1 MNKSCYRSPTQR
13 SLDLVAVRQSQPLF
27 LQVSVSVPRLP
38 GLQQG
43 PWRTSR
49 DSAAAGAAISA
60 IENILRGGSREQ
72 VADTA
77 TEAMAGLGLGGEHR
91 DLGAAE

>member
-1 MNKSCYRSPTQR
+1 MGKMESSRV
-13 SLDLVAVRQSQPLF
+13 LVTPNQSACLF

-72 VADTA
+72 VADSA
-77 TEAMAGLGLGGEHR
+77 TEDLAGVMAGLGLGDQHR

>member
-1 MNKSCYRSPTQR
+1 M
-13 SLDLVAVRQSQPLF
+13 
-27 LQVSVSVPRLP
+27 SVPRLP
-38 GLQQG
+38 GLKQG

-72 VADTA
+72 VADSA
-77 TEAMAGLGLGGEHR
+77 SEVLAGVMAGLGLGGQNR
-91 DLGAAE
+91 DLGEAE

>member
-1 MNKSCYRSPTQR
+1 M
-13 SLDLVAVRQSQPLF
+13 
-27 LQVSVSVPRLP
+27 PRLP

-72 VADTA
+72 VADSA
-77 TEAMAGLGLGGEHR
+77 SEALAGVMAGLGMGGEHR
-91 DLGAAE
+91 DLGEAE